1 MTCDTQSQSATGAT
15 RRSFMIGAAALAMP
29 AILGRNAFAQGGGE
43 VVIGVSGGDY
53 GRLVAENIDDLVLK
67 PQGIKVIQDQGDEP
81 FRVAKVIAA
90 RDQPKGTLDI
100 LQAEATACYRLAD
113 AGLLETLD
121 ETNVPNIKY
130 VLPHLRT
137 NFMVPQIYSP
147 QVLVYNQQL
156 VDKPPTSLS
165 DMLDPK
171 YKGKF
176 GISAQNALHLITASS
191 LNKTGSASDFEAA
204 KPLVQQFI
212 ANGLRLYPQPDAIAA
227 ALKSG
232 EITVSLMWLARKNLW
247 RKSGLPFDAAFPKE
261 GCMLFIN
268 AMAVPKSAPNKAN
281 AFKYLN
287 AVLEPAAQVGF
298 AKNMGYLPTSS
309 ETKLEGEVAEQ
320 LKLPDPAPKMILPDF
335 PYLAKTQNA
344 MNDWWK
350 KAIR

>member
-1 MTCDTQSQSATGAT
+1 MTYKHRRSAITAT
-15 RRSFMIGAAALAMP
+15 RRNVLIGATALAAP
-29 AILGRNAFAQGGGE
+29 AIIGRRALAESGGE

-53 GRLVAENIDDLVLK
+53 GRLVKENIDDLVLT
-67 PQGIKVIQDQGDEP
+67 PQGITVIQDHGDEP
-81 FRVAKVIAA
+81 FRIAKVVAA
-90 RDQPKGTLDI
+90 RDQSKGTLDI

-130 VLPHLRT
+130 VLPDLRT

-147 QVLVYNQQL
+147 QVLVYNEKL
-156 VDKPPTSLS
+156 VETPPTSLS
-165 DMLDPK
+165 DLLDPK
-171 YKGKF
+171 YKDKF
-176 GISAQNALHLITASS
+176 GISAQNSLHLITAAS
-191 LNKTGSASDFEAA
+191 LNETGSASDFEAA
-204 KPLVQQFI
+204 KPLVQQLI
-212 ANGLRLYPQPDAIAA
+212 ANGLRIYPQPDAIAA
-227 ALKSG
+227 ALNSG
-232 EITVSLMWLARKNLW
+232 EISVSLMWLARKILW
-247 RKSGLPFDAAFPKE
+247 RKANLPFEAAFPKE

-268 AMAVPKSAPNKAN
+268 AMAVPKSAPNKEN

-298 AKNMGYLPTSS
+298 ARNMGYLPTST
-309 ETKLEGEVAEQ
+309 ETHLEGEVAEQ
-320 LKLPDPAPKMILPDF
+320 LRLPDPAPTMIMPDF